1 MPETT
6 RPSEPAGD
14 PPPQATDSPS
24 PGATPYRLIEEAASL
39 LEAALDSLADMA
51 RLAAFRLG
59 QDLRRAV
66 RRTVV
71 AVLSTVVGLA
81 GLVFVSVGAALAL
94 SASIGSPGAGFLLVG
109 ALYLAVG
116 CLTILILWWT
126 RRRQGDDGQP
136 RS

>member
-6 RPSEPAGD
+6 RPSEPSGD
-14 PPPQATDSPS
+14 SPPQATVPPS

-39 LEAALDSLADMA
+39 LEAAFDSLADKA
-51 RLAAFRLG
+51 RLEAFRLG
-59 QDLRRAV
+59 QDLRRVV

-71 AVLSTVVGLA
+71 AALSAVVGLV
-81 GLVFVSVGAALAL
+81 GLAFFSVGAALAL
-94 SASIGSPGAGFLLVG
+94 SASIGSPGTGFLLVG
-109 ALYLAVG
+109 GFYLAIG
-116 CLTILILWWT
+116 GLTILILWWS